1 MKLKQKTVKKSFMKI
16 RVYLILV
23 TIHKIQFFYPVN
35 EKVISKMEDKFK
47 GKVISAFV
55 RLKSK
60 MYFLVDVYDEE
71 NKKQKE
77 SIMLLITQDIKNL
90 LMVCLTKN

>member
-1 MKLKQKTVKKSFMKI
+1 
-16 RVYLILV
+16 
-23 TIHKIQFFYPVN
+23 
-35 EKVISKMEDKFK
+35 MEDKFK